1 MIDNRNQINDNKFNK
16 AAGSSGIRQVAI
28 RKVDT
33 MEQNKTIHIKLAEV
47 KETELDQ
54 VSGGIE
60 NVPQNELYSNGNEI
74 DLFNPDFLFEKN
86 ETVT

>member
-1 MIDNRNQINDNKFNK
+1 MNVTKQPE
-16 AAGSSGIRQVAI
+16 ASSIPQAAI

-33 MEQNKTIHIKLAEV
+33 MEQNKIIDIQSAEV

-54 VSGGIE
+54 VSGGAYDIKPNE
-60 NVPQNELYSNGNEI
+60 FYQNANEM
-74 DLFNPDFLFEKN
+74 DLFNPDFLFRKN